1 MPRIKHLEPGKR
13 LTATVIERAKPE
25 EKQYYL
31 PDFDGL
37 YICVYPSGKKTWIV
51 RWWKDGR
58 EHQKTVGIFPQVT
71 LVMAR
76 QRRDNLKAVE
86 RYDAPDL
93 NELTLDEL
101 HDQWI
106 REIIR
111 PNVAEKTLSNIEL
124 RYRNLSALG
133 PLPLSQV
140 TRERIIEVMNQCA
153 QEKSADTV
161 KRSVA
166 VLHRLLDYAI
176 DLGKITLNPA
186 VRLDN
191 AVPILKSWKAG
202 HFAAALS
209 HEEVGR
215 LLRAIEHI
223 RSFEVRQALK
233 FIAYTF
239 VRSGELR
246 QAKWPE
252 INFAEK
258 LWTIPADH
266 TKLRREQLVPLSLQA
281 IDILESLRGR
291 AGKTERGYI
300 FTPSRNGRIMS
311 KTTMLLAMQS
321 LRGELTGEQAPPPA
335 TVHGFRATASTILHE
350 AEFDHLVI
358 ERQLAH
364 VDRNS
369 VSAAYNRAE
378 YLSARRAM
386 MQWYADALD
395 ALRDQKPLPLR
406 TTTGEAPRIITPNI
420 CPSAGR

>member
-1 MPRIKHLEPGKR
+1 MPRIKRLEAGKR
-13 LTATVIERAKPE
+13 LSATLIERAKSE

-37 YICVYPSGKKTWIV
+37 YLCVYPSGKKTWVV
-51 RWWKDGR
+51 RYWKDGR
-58 EHQKTVGIFPQVT
+58 ERQKTVGIYPQVT
-71 LVMAR
+71 MAMAR

-86 RYDAPDL
+86 RYDAPDM

-101 HDQWI
+101 HEQWV
-106 REIIR
+106 REIVR

-124 RYRNLSALG
+124 RYNNLSALG
-133 PLPLSQV
+133 ALPLSQV
-140 TRERIIEVMNQCA
+140 TRERIIETMNQCA
-153 QEKSADTV
+153 QVKSADTV

-166 VLHRLLDYAI
+166 VLHRLLDYAL
-176 DLGKITLNPA
+176 DLGKIDYNPA

-209 HEEVGR
+209 YDEVGR
-215 LLRAIEHI
+215 LLRALEHV

-252 INFAEK
+252 INFAER
-258 LWTIPADH
+258 LWLIPAEH
-266 TKLRREQLVPLSLQA
+266 TKLRREQLVPLSRQA
-281 IDILESLRGR
+281 LGILESLRGV
-291 AGKTERGYI
+291 ASKTERGYI
-300 FTPSRNGRIMS
+300 FTPSHKDRMMS
-311 KTTMLLAMQS
+311 KTTMVLAMQQ
-321 LRGELTGEQAPPPA
+321 LRSEFTGNQAPPPA

-378 YLSARRAM
+378 YLTARRVM

-395 ALRDQKPLPLR
+395 AIRDGKSKPEKPKNMR
-406 TTTGEAPRIITPNI
+406 
-420 CPSAGR
+420 

>member
-1 MPRIKHLEPGKR
+1 MPRIKRLEAGKR
-13 LTATVIERAKPE
+13 LSATLIERAKSE

-37 YICVYPSGKKTWIV
+37 YLCVYPSGKKTWVV
-51 RWWKDGR
+51 RYWKDGR
-58 EHQKTVGIFPQVT
+58 ERQKTVGIYPQVT
-71 LVMAR
+71 MAMAR

-86 RYDAPDL
+86 RYDAPDM

-101 HDQWI
+101 HEQWV
-106 REIIR
+106 REIVR

-124 RYRNLSALG
+124 RYNNLRALG
-133 PLPLSQV
+133 ALPLSQV
-140 TRERIIEVMNQCA
+140 TRERIIETMNQCA
-153 QEKSADTV
+153 QVKSADTV

-166 VLHRLLDYAI
+166 VLHRLLDYAL
-176 DLGKITLNPA
+176 DLGKIDYNPA

-209 HEEVGR
+209 YDEVGR
-215 LLRAIEHI
+215 LLRALEHV

-252 INFAEK
+252 INFAER
-258 LWTIPADH
+258 LWLIPAEH
-266 TKLRREQLVPLSLQA
+266 TKLRREQLMPLSRQA
-281 IDILESLRGR
+281 LGILESLRGV
-291 AGKTERGYI
+291 ASKTERGYI
-300 FTPSRNGRIMS
+300 FTPSHKDRMMS
-311 KTTMLLAMQS
+311 KTTMVLAMQQ
-321 LRGELTGEQAPPPA
+321 LRSEFTGNQAPPPA

-378 YLSARRAM
+378 YLTARRVM

-395 ALRDQKPLPLR
+395 AIRDGKSKPEKPKNMR
-406 TTTGEAPRIITPNI
+406 
-420 CPSAGR
+420 